1 MSAFCVGGFLMYGA
15 FCARTKNYLL
25 IRRKANLHNLCMK
38 SNPVVQIDEVLNTN
52 CGQRNPNGATFTI
65 KDLPGFAQEAET
77 PWMVALLRRDLSY
90 KAGGALI
97 ADNVVITAAH
107 VLENLHEYD
116 LIVRAGEWD
125 FQTDSETYGH
135 VDVGIRKIVRHPDV
149 DTFSGANNLAILFLN
164 DRIKLAK
171 NIQPICLPKEEQY
184 PGRQCIFTGWGQK
197 DFGRYSNMNLMKKV
211 EMPVVSN
218 DVCQRTMRDF
228 YGDEFELHNSLMCAG
243 GEEGKDSCQGDGG
256 SPLAC
261 PLSSDP
267 TRYELAGVVNF
278 GVGCGERGYPGAY
291 TSIAK
296 LKSWIIQERAKYNDP
311 NVIHRPPVGPANR
324 GARDVQPFQNGNFAY
339 IEPRTETSPV
349 WPIPPQLPPNQNQNS
364 RELWHKAFIN
374 SGPNVNNGNVE
385 PPRYDSQPKPNTQ
398 NTNNFNDP
406 HNRFN
411 PSQGQQDNQYGVGG
425 RPNINFHM
433 VPSRPS
439 TSHVSLWP
447 SQNFQTTPIP
457 QRQYPMPPFIP
468 PNSVQV
474 QPSWPTPTF
483 GQQVNQNGFGRQQ
496 ENHGWNLG
504 PQNSPPNGGNWPQ
517 SFRQTQRFPPN
528 AGENQPSL
536 FPNQPVPFPGRLDQ
550 FNQITT
556 PRSNVL
562 EGGNGAQSFGQ
573 TQRFPPNGF
582 QNQPSYFPNQ
592 HVPFPSGRL
601 DQFNQ
606 ITTPRPTVP
615 EEVTTENQEVF
626 STTLGFDED

>member
-1 MSAFCVGGFLMYGA
+1 MGCPSTAVC
-15 FCARTKNYLL
+15 CPNTQ
-25 IRRKANLHNLCMK
+25 MK
-38 SNPVVQIDEVLNTN
+38 SNPVVQIDELVNTN

-65 KDLPGFAQEAET
+65 RDLPGFAQEAET

-125 FQTDSETYGH
+125 FQTDSENYGH

-197 DFGRYSNMNLMKKV
+197 DFGRYPNMNLMKKV

-296 LKSWIIQERAKYNDP
+296 LKGWIIQERAKYYDP

-324 GARDVQPFQNGNFAY
+324 GARDVQPFQNGHSGQPQGPQKGGTGLQGWRRTVVLFQERNFGPATSLGTHTQQLRA
-339 IEPRTETSPV
+339 PSKTCACGGRTLISI
-349 WPIPPQLPPNQNQNS
+349 WRRPPQRHQHHHHQYHHHRNETGPTAFYCFPLYACLPL
-364 RELWHKAFIN
+364 E
-374 SGPNVNNGNVE
+374 
-385 PPRYDSQPKPNTQ
+385 T
-398 NTNNFNDP
+398 
-406 HNRFN
+406 
-411 PSQGQQDNQYGVGG
+411 
-425 RPNINFHM
+425 
-433 VPSRPS
+433 
-439 TSHVSLWP
+439 VS
-447 SQNFQTTPIP
+447 
-457 QRQYPMPPFIP
+457 
-468 PNSVQV
+468 
-474 QPSWPTPTF
+474 
-483 GQQVNQNGFGRQQ
+483 
-496 ENHGWNLG
+496 
-504 PQNSPPNGGNWPQ
+504 
-517 SFRQTQRFPPN
+517 
-528 AGENQPSL
+528 
-536 FPNQPVPFPGRLDQ
+536 
-550 FNQITT
+550 
-556 PRSNVL
+556 
-562 EGGNGAQSFGQ
+562 
-573 TQRFPPNGF
+573 
-582 QNQPSYFPNQ
+582 
-592 HVPFPSGRL
+592 
-601 DQFNQ
+601 
-606 ITTPRPTVP
+606 
-615 EEVTTENQEVF
+615 
-626 STTLGFDED
+626 